1 MSEFSFKFTSKYSS
15 AREKMW
21 KLNLKAED
29 IHFHAHRMK
38 FRVTKRLIVNIHML
52 LLLQRRPT

>member
-21 KLNLKAED
+21 KLNLKAENE
-29 IHFHAHRMK
+29 
-38 FRVTKRLIVNIHML
+38 V
-52 LLLQRRPT
+52 